1 MDAANNGPIHIK
13 DLGILKIDCSNL
25 SFYET
30 YAQCHVRDDISSN
43 LRKTFMMMFAIS
55 FLLLVKNIMNLIT
68 IQRADSFKKVKD
80 MAVINIILLPTIL
93 LQMLLYAN
101 SFWLEMDMS
110 GYSLFV
116 YGLIEIAQVLALN
129 NLFSLGAYFWIKT
142 MFRLSFNNARIG
154 IVKAIFIL
162 CTIMNFVFFLVI
174 SIFFYSQKMTD
185 TTLWIEVEGVTR
197 LMYIL
202 VTLSTL
208 VNGLFFSLGL
218 LIASKISRT
227 TLKQDPSNRNL
238 VTNLALLAAL
248 VSLLRV
254 AQDLIQSFGT
264 VLANIKFNSVINN
277 DWNFPLYLTFFLFI
291 ANIIPEGIF
300 LIKYCPQFNSKT
312 ASHLDTSSTNP
323 SDDHMFLSKNKSIT
337 LLISE

>member
-1 MDAANNGPIHIK
+1 MTLPNNNGSIIE
-13 DLGILKIDCSNL
+13 DFSVSKIDCSNI
-25 SFYET
+25 SIYET
-30 YAQCHVRDDISSN
+30 YAQCHIKDDISPN
-43 LRKTFMMMFAIS
+43 LRKIFMIIFVIN
-55 FLLLVKNIMNLIT
+55 LLLLIKNIKNLIT
-68 IQRADSFKKVKD
+68 IQKTDCFKKVKD
-80 MAVINIILLPTIL
+80 MAVFNTLLLPTIL
-93 LQMLLYAN
+93 LQIVLCAN
-101 SFWLEMDMS
+101 SFWLEMGIT
-110 GYSLFV
+110 GYSLLI
-116 YGLIEIAQVLALN
+116 YGLIEVAQVLALN

-142 MFRLSFNNARIG
+142 MFRLSFNNAKIG

-174 SIFFYSQKMTD
+174 SILLYNQKMND
-185 TTLWIEVEGVTR
+185 TTLWVDVEGVIR

-218 LIASKISRT
+218 LMASRISRKSLKQNLTNKNLASK
-227 TLKQDPSNRNL
+227 
-238 VTNLALLAAL
+238 LALFAAF

-264 VLANIKFNSVINN
+264 VLSNIKFNSVLNN

-291 ANIIPEGIF
+291 ANILPEAIF
-300 LIKYCPQFNSKT
+300 LIKYSPPSNLNQLCK
-312 ASHLDTSSTNP
+312 LDSASTNP
-323 SDDHMFLSKNKSIT
+323 SDGPMFLSKNKSIS